1 MAYEIL
7 DTQTN
12 TLVTVFT
19 LVKFDFLDEPINIPH
34 INPTGDEDIQI
45 GISNRE
51 ITEKRKLLE
60 IQ

>member
-7 DTQTN
+7 DIQTN

-34 INPTGDEDIQI
+34 INPTGDEDIQK